1 MINPQVYD
9 YIIYGCA
16 GVFAAAVAYVVAID
30 IKQWLDQKKQYAE
43 ACRLA
48 TQNHI
53 NGLMEQIS
61 RLQDDIRAYAA
72 RELSYLNERKIT
84 SARLSFMAREIA
96 CDPDKKTQ
104 VLTR

>member
-1 MINPQVYD
+1 MINSQVYD

-16 GVFAAAVAYVVAID
+16 GVFAAAVTYVIWID

-53 NGLMEQIS
+53 NGLMERIAT
-61 RLQDDIRAYAA
+61 LQGDIRAYAG
-72 RELSYLNERKIT
+72 RELEYQNQLGIAGKRIKFLANELAFEGK
-84 SARLSFMAREIA
+84 E
-96 CDPDKKTQ
+96 TQ
-104 VLTR
+104 VLSR